1 MYVKYSYTELQDAP
15 IMVKRVAL
23 GHRKKDGRKDAVFT

>member
-1 MYVKYSYTELQDAP
+1 
-15 IMVKRVAL
+15 MVKRVAL